1 MKRHDATKVWVIEDD
16 PIMGQSL
23 VDALELEDF
32 AVELFEDGE
41 TALRARAAG
50 AAPDIVACDIR
61 LPGSSGEEV
70 YTALRSAGF
79 AGPVLFMT
87 AYGEIDQ
94 AVRLIRGGASDYVT
108 KPFEMKL
115 FLERLAGLAPQARG
129 ATPLGVSEAMLEID
143 DLIHRIADQ
152 DGPVLITGET
162 GVGKEV
168 AARRLHEV
176 SRADKPFVAV
186 NCAAI
191 PAELLESELFGY
203 ERGAFTGAS
212 ARHAGYAE
220 RARDGVLFLDE
231 IAEMPLALQPKL
243 LRLLEAKSFHR
254 LGSEKATPFKARVVA
269 ATNRN
274 VRHAA
279 QAGQFREDLLYRLD
293 MFAIDIPP
301 LRERPDDVEWLLEEL
316 VGPAS
321 ANARRAIRPLSA
333 LAIEAA
339 RSYSWPGNVR
349 ELRFKLERAVVFAQG
364 PALMPADLFPPAR
377 IAPRAPSGPLAN
389 IRDAAE
395 RRAIDGALRDA
406 GGEMQE
412 AARLL
417 GISRTTLW
425 EKIRRLGSGE

>member
-1 MKRHDATKVWVIEDD
+1 MHRPALAT
-16 PIMGQSL
+16 
-23 VDALELEDF
+23 
-32 AVELFEDGE
+32 
-41 TALRARAAG
+41 
-50 AAPDIVACDIR
+50 
-61 LPGSSGEEV
+61 
-70 YTALRSAGF
+70 
-79 AGPVLFMT
+79 
-87 AYGEIDQ
+87 
-94 AVRLIRGGASDYVT
+94 
-108 KPFEMKL
+108 
-115 FLERLAGLAPQARG
+115 
-129 ATPLGVSEAMLEID
+129 
-143 DLIHRIADQ
+143 HR
-152 DGPVLITGET
+152 PCLTTE
-162 GVGKEV
+162 
-168 AARRLHEV
+168 
-176 SRADKPFVAV
+176 
-186 NCAAI
+186 
-191 PAELLESELFGY
+191 
-203 ERGAFTGAS
+203 
-212 ARHAGYAE
+212 
-220 RARDGVLFLDE
+220 
-231 IAEMPLALQPKL
+231 
-243 LRLLEAKSFHR
+243 
-254 LGSEKATPFKARVVA
+254 
-269 ATNRN
+269 
-274 VRHAA
+274 
-279 QAGQFREDLLYRLD
+279 QFREDLLYRLD

-321 ANARRAIRPLSA
+321 ANARRVIRPLSA